1 MTDREQKPRK
11 VRRRRTTGRVS
22 GTTQSGFA
30 SNSMTGILQQ
40 EQSRQVDKPQKAP
53 AKKDKPENSKEN
65 DGNEAC

>member
-1 MTDREQKPRK
+1 MSDREQKPRK

-40 EQSRQVDKPQKAP
+40 EQSRQADKTEKTPPQK
-53 AKKDKPENSKEN
+53 KKPDVSNK
-65 DGNEAC
+65 DAGNEER